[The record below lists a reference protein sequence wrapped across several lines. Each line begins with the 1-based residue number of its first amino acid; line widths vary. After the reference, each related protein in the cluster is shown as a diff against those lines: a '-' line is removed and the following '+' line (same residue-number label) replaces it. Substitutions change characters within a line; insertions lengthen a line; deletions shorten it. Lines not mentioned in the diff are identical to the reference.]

1 MLQKDIRRRLLEH
14 SWLDIKKKLSNPSQ
28 TLHRFK
34 KQADVT
40 LNDLALLAKKL
51 PDDSLSKMFTQDNM
65 RILLRAILYGNSDNI
80 YFGGPE
86 DRYTQVDYNIRRAQ
100 LAALMT
106 RTGIN
111 FCIEQYE
118 SRIEQNS
125 VLSEPI
131 IDQLK
136 KASRICDEIVT
147 KLYLPQMELRAQ
159 KENEIYLFDGAKI
172 NDIFQTSMDIIR
184 DENIKNFVNLC
195 RAEFEA
201 APINKIE
208 EISISIPCADVQ
220 DIKFDLVDYFGD
232 HIIGLM
238 SLGIET
244 DGATLYDDKRSPLKD
259 FILRKENNGYF
270 IYEKVRV

>member
-1 MLQKDIRRRLLEH
+1 LQ
-14 SWLDIKKKLSNPSQ
+14 
-28 TLHRFK
+28 RFK

-65 RILLRAILYGNSDNI
+65 RMLLRSILYGNYDNI
-80 YFGGPE
+80 DYGDPE
-86 DRYTQVDYNIRRAQ
+86 DQHTQVDYNIRRAQ

-172 NDIFQTSMDIIR
+172 NDIFQTSLDKIR
-184 DENIKNFVNLC
+184 DENIKNFVELC
-195 RAEFEA
+195 GAEFGNF
-201 APINKIE
+201 PIIKIE
-208 EISISIPCADVQ
+208 EIYVSWSSTNVM
-220 DIKFDLVDYFGD
+220 DIKFDLLALEYPSNK
-232 HIIGLM
+232 HIKGFM
-238 SLGIET
+238 SLGTEINV
-244 DGATLYDDKRSPLKD
+244 ATLCDDTGQSLKD
-259 FILRKENNGYF
+259 FVLRKENNGYY
-270 IYEKVRV
+270 IYEKV